1 MKKPEWAFSFSIQER
16 IKEVRCEAARRLKI
30 ENKRQNQDADKKR
43 VRNGGNEDERDH
55 DMCDRRCSDRGRVVG
70 SRKRIIFASKKKGE
84 TKK

>member
-1 MKKPEWAFSFSIQER
+1 M
-16 IKEVRCEAARRLKI
+16 RCEAARRLKI

-43 VRNGGNEDERDH
+43 VRNGGDEDERDH

>member
-1 MKKPEWAFSFSIQER
+1 M
-16 IKEVRCEAARRLKI
+16 RCEAARRLKI

-70 SRKRIIFASKKKGE
+70 SRKRNNFGSKQKGRNKKF
-84 TKK
+84 TKTHVNRGK

>member
-1 MKKPEWAFSFSIQER
+1 M
-16 IKEVRCEAARRLKI
+16 KI

-55 DMCDRRCSDRGRVVG
+55 DMCDRRGSDRGRVGG

>member
-1 MKKPEWAFSFSIQER
+1 M
-16 IKEVRCEAARRLKI
+16 KI

-70 SRKRIIFASKKKGE
+70 SRKRIIYLLQRKKEKLKSE
-84 TKK
+84 QINL